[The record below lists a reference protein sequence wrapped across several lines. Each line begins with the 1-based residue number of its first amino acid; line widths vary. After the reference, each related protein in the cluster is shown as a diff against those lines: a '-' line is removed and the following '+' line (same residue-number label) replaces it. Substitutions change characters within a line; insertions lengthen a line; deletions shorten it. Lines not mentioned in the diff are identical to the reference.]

1 MRLIFNNEINF
12 LKEQLGIDIPK
23 ESAFMDRMCVK
34 VLDNN
39 DKWHIIY
46 RIKAENMN
54 LTLTKDNR
62 ELLNNIIIKSWNDLI
77 KENEE
82 YLIELENKSKQI
94 VEEHLK
100 EYPNH
105 KPCVPVSGGKDSAVT
120 HYIVNLVAEEQTVF
134 SNTSNETHHTYK
146 YINKNYPDAIK
157 ISPDEGFY
165 TFVQRTGFIPTRF
178 GRACCTTQ
186 KEAPMIQKLPKDDK
200 ILFFMGM
207 RKAESVGRSEYIV
220 KWKNTR
226 WGNRDWQGIL
236 PILEWSDLDVF
247 LYMLY
252 RKIPFNY
259 LYTIGYNR
267 VGCVNCCFRSDYELL
282 LNKHFLTPY
291 HDRWQLILEK
301 DFINNKKA
309 PTLNCTL
316 EEYKHGAWK
325 GGMVRDNATK
335 EVIIEFAQQQGLKIE
350 LAEKYFDKKCM
361 CCGKKLKKDDVAAT
375 MKFYG
380 RLVESFKCC
389 GCIAKDLGV
398 KTKELKNKLK
408 FFKETGCN
416 LF

>member
-1 MRLIFNNEINF
+1 MRLIFDNEINF
-12 LKEQLGIDIPK
+12 LKEQLGVEIPR

-54 LTLTKDNR
+54 LSLTKDNR
-62 ELLNNIIIKSWNDLI
+62 ELLDNITIKSWNDLI

-82 YLIELENKSKQI
+82 HLIELENKSKKI

-105 KPCVPVSGGKDSAVT
+105 KPYVPVSGGKDSAVT
-120 HYIVNLVAEEQTVF
+120 HYIVNLVTEEQTVF

-146 YINKNYPDAIK
+146 YINENYPDAIK

-186 KEAPMIQKLPKDDK
+186 KEMPMIQKLPKDEK

-207 RKAESVGRSEYIV
+207 RKAESNNRSKYSV

-226 WGNRDWQGIL
+226 WGSRDWQGVL
-236 PILEWSDLDVF
+236 PILEWSDMDVL

-252 RKIPFNY
+252 RNIPFNY
-259 LYTIGYNR
+259 LYTIGYGR

-316 EEYKHGAWK
+316 EEYKNGAWK
-325 GGMVRDNATK
+325 AGMVRDGATE
-335 EVIIEFAQQQGLKIE
+335 EVINEFARQQGLKVE

-389 GCIAKDLGV
+389 GCIAKDLGI
-398 KTKELKNKLK
+398 KTKELKDKLK
-408 FFKETGCN
+408 FFKESGCD